1 MKKITII
8 AALLGATYFSNA
20 QVGIGTSEP
29 SSSSQ
34 LDVVSAD
41 KGVLIPRIALRST
54 TEFGPLVGD
63 PVESLLVY
71 NTQSVADVTPG
82 FYFWQ
87 AAKWE
92 RVVNQSQL
100 TDLVGDMANLRNL
113 VNYIVPTNPEAP
125 TTGGPAHT
133 SVVYNPTTQE
143 FSFVTYENGAYTST
157 PIDLSGLVAAAET
170 KTFVRKVEDA
180 ATGVVTYHYFNE
192 EAIADWLAANSA
204 NTINNIPNADG
215 LGIEVTADIVNNFE
229 QILSLSTT
237 YEGNSTTIQEIIQ
250 QLASEAEGNV
260 IYTNLGDS
268 TNPNWVFQYWNG
280 TQYLT
285 ISLNDIVAAAESK
298 TSIVR
303 FQNQHYYLSEAY
315 IQGGGSTDVSTWT
328 TAPAGTIL
336 IDVVADVAF
345 NIQEILDTVINITEG
360 TRTFTTV
367 EQYLQ
372 YIATLSEGNVIYT
385 NIGDA
390 ATPNWV
396 FQYWDG
402 TQYQTI
408 TISDLVTASETKT
421 TMERKGTAGT
431 YAQVIAEPTVDADVV
446 YRYNAENVTNYINVT
461 ADILESITNNENIQN
476 VISNILNA
484 GGNVYYGD
492 HDANAATENVFY
504 TIDPATQ
511 VKTPIDISG
520 VVVNAIVNASTTQL
534 QEVKN
539 VLGDTYSETT
549 VVNTGDT
556 WIDGGKVYKGIY
568 AATVTGG
575 TANVSAITITPPTGT
590 TLGDVI
596 SIKILNAATNS
607 IINTSTTDVAVAGT
621 SLTFKIGTGNMYNV
635 LSATNLNIKV
645 LVEFSAVN

>member
-250 QLASEAEGNV
+250 QIASEAEGNV

-280 TQYLT
+280 TQYQT

-504 TIDPATQ
+504 TIDPVTQ